1 MYTTALKVFLGLTL
15 LTGIGY
21 PLLITAIA
29 QLCFPMQANGSLI
42 YERDRCVGS
51 TLIAQTWDHPQY
63 FTRRT
68 HSGSQQ
74 DPHITYIQAISQ
86 VPRISE
92 IRQFPA
98 QKLYDFIDNHKET
111 SLFSEPYVNVLRLNR
126 ALDLL

>member
-29 QLCFPMQANGSLI
+29 QTCFPTQANG
-42 YERDRCVGS
+42 VGS
-51 TLIAQTWDHPQY
+51 TRIDPSWDHPPY

-68 HSGSQQ
+68 DSGSQQ

-86 VPRISE
+86 VPRIAE
-92 IRQFPA
+92 IRHIPA
-98 QKLYDFIDNHKET
+98 QKIHALINHHKET
-111 SLFSEPYVNVLRLNR
+111 SLFTEPYVNVLRLNR